1 MEKKV
6 EEVWRGSGQGSHW
19 RVWAEECHHLIST
32 MKPSLWPFSQDWNM
46 GRNREAAWE
55 LASFRCELMVLRQ
68 SEGGKPD
75 EKRVVP
81 ERSTGFPGNR
91 IWGVKEDRSQVWMG
105 FCCLQPKELSPDTG
119 FLCSPQELEVLSSSR
134 LPTGPKE
141 SLVRCSLRSH
151 PGPHEELEVM
161 TKPKNWVSEAVYIQ
175 KPRVRKNKR
184 CEWEIQEM
192 NPRAPPGSAHFPTH
206 CQQLQGPSS
215 VAETFRWK
223 HQTTHISLYDRAGVV
238 EAVLTYPLCEHSK
251 FPSLPSY
258 EAKSCD

>member
-1 MEKKV
+1 MGKKV
-6 EEVWRGSGQGSHW
+6 EEVLGGSGQGSHW
-19 RVWAEECHHLIST
+19 RVWAEECHHLTST

-55 LASFRCELMVLRQ
+55 LTSFRCELMVLRQ

-75 EKRVVP
+75 EKWVVP

-119 FLCSPQELEVLSSSR
+119 FLCSPRELEVLSSSW

-161 TKPKNWVSEAVYIQ
+161 TQPKNWVSEAVYIQ

-184 CEWEIQEM
+184 CEWEIQEIGHEPKSSSGFSTLSHTLSAAARPILCGW
-192 NPRAPPGSAHFPTH
+192 NFLVKAPDHTHQPLWPCWYGGSSTH
-206 CQQLQGPSS
+206 L
-215 VAETFRWK
+215 
-223 HQTTHISLYDRAGVV
+223 
-238 EAVLTYPLCEHSK
+238 
-251 FPSLPSY
+251 PSLWALQISQPP
-258 EAKSCD
+258 